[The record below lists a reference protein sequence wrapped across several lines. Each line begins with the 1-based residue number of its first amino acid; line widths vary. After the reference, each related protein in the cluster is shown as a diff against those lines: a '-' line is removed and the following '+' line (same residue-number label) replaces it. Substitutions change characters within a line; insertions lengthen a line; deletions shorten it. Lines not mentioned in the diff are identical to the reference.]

1 MAALEGAARTAQE
14 RKMSDP
20 TRYERGEIRITPAQL
35 ADAADQI
42 VGVIDG
48 VESVEAAQ
56 ELLWAWFGGAV
67 EQLIADA
74 PTYATSPQRG
84 FATRAF
90 TDALARQQGEDEDTG
105 QEEGGEA

>member
-1 MAALEGAARTAQE
+1 
-14 RKMSDP
+14 MSNG
-20 TRYERGEIRITPAQL
+20 TRYDTGEIRITL
-35 ADAADQI
+35 ADFEDAADQI

-74 PTYATSPQRG
+74 PTYATNPQRG

-90 TDALARQQGEDEDTG
+90 TDALERQQQEQTENSDEEDE
-105 QEEGGEA
+105 Q

>member
-1 MAALEGAARTAQE
+1 
-14 RKMSDP
+14 MSDG
-20 TRYERGEIRITPAQL
+20 TRYDTGEIRITLAQF

-67 EQLIADA
+67 DQLIADA
-74 PTYATSPQRG
+74 PTYATNPQRG

-90 TDALARQQGEDEDTG
+90 TDALKRQQ
-105 QEEGGEA
+105 QEQAENNEEEEEQ

>member
-1 MAALEGAARTAQE
+1 
-14 RKMSDP
+14 MSDP
-20 TRYERGEIRITPAQL
+20 TGYATGEIRITPAQL
-35 ADAADQI
+35 DDAAEQI

-48 VESVEAAQ
+48 VESVEAAR
-56 ELLWAWFGGAV
+56 ELLWAWLGDAV

-90 TDALARQQGEDEDTG
+90 TDALTRQQQGEDVDACS
-105 QEEGGEA
+105 EEGGEA

>member
-1 MAALEGAARTAQE
+1 
-14 RKMSDP
+14 MSDP
-20 TRYERGEIRITPAQL
+20 TRYDRGEIRITPAQF

-48 VESVEAAQ
+48 VESVEAAR

-90 TDALARQQGEDEDTG
+90 NDVLARQQGEDEG
-105 QEEGGEA
+105 EGSEEGGEA

>member
-1 MAALEGAARTAQE
+1 
-14 RKMSDP
+14 MSDQ
-20 TRYERGEIRITPAQL
+20 TRYERGEIRITPASL
-35 ADAADQI
+35 ANAADQI

-90 TDALARQQGEDEDTG
+90 NDALARQQGEDEDSG
-105 QEEGGEA
+105 SEEGGEA

>member
-1 MAALEGAARTAQE
+1 
-14 RKMSDP
+14 MSDT
-20 TRYERGEIRITPAQL
+20 TRHDRGEIRITPAEL
-35 ADAADQI
+35 ADAADRI
-42 VGVIDG
+42 MGVMDG

-56 ELLWAWFGGAV
+56 ELLWAWLGGAV

-90 TDALARQQGEDEDTG
+90 TDALARQQGEDEDNG
-105 QEEGGEA
+105 SEEGGEA

>member
-1 MAALEGAARTAQE
+1 
-14 RKMSDP
+14 MSNG
-20 TRYERGEIRITPAQL
+20 TRYDTGEIRITRADL
-35 ADAADQI
+35 ADAADQL

-67 EQLIADA
+67 DQLIADA
-74 PTYATSPQRG
+74 PTYATNPQRG

-90 TDALARQQGEDEDTG
+90 TDPLERRHEERTDN
-105 QEEGGEA
+105 QEEGGEQ

>member
-1 MAALEGAARTAQE
+1 MA
-14 RKMSDP
+14 DP
-20 TRYERGEIRITPAQL
+20 IRYERGEIRITSAQL

-56 ELLWAWFGGAV
+56 ELLWVWFGGAV

-74 PTYATSPQRG
+74 STYATSPQRG

-90 TDALARQQGEDEDTG
+90 NDALARQQGEDEDSASD
-105 QEEGGEA
+105 EGGEA

>member
-1 MAALEGAARTAQE
+1 MG
-14 RKMSDP
+14 DG
-20 TRYERGEIRITPAQL
+20 TRYDTGEIRITL
-35 ADAADQI
+35 ADFEGAAGQI

-74 PTYATSPQRG
+74 PTYATNPQRG
-84 FATRAF
+84 FATRGF
-90 TDALARQQGEDEDTG
+90 TDALERQQQEQAENNEEEDE
-105 QEEGGEA
+105 Q